1 MTNDRTPPP
10 TIYDVAR
17 LSGLSI
23 ATISRVLNSPE
34 RVSEASRHKVMAAI
48 DQLGFVPNP
57 EARTRVLQGAGQIGV
72 ITPFFTS
79 PSFTDRLRGIAT
91 ALSASRYE
99 LVVYTVDSVE
109 RLNSYLDTLPIKGM
123 LAGLVIMSLPVEET
137 AAQRLWSN
145 GLETVLIENKHPGF
159 SSILVDDRE
168 GGRIA
173 AQHLIA
179 LGHRRCAYVYFGEH
193 PAYSIHPEVQRME
206 GFREALAEQGIALPD
221 EYIQYVPV
229 SRQGIMDKLRALL
242 ELPEPPTA
250 IFAPA
255 DDLAIRVIHELR
267 KLGLHTPEDISVV
280 GFDDI
285 DIAEHFDLT
294 TVNQSLIESGRLAV
308 ELLLARLSN
317 PGRPIQ
323 QIRVHVCLEERGTTR
338 RIESSLP

>member
-1 MTNDRTPPP
+1 M
-10 TIYDVAR
+10 
-17 LSGLSI
+17 
-23 ATISRVLNSPE
+23 
-34 RVSEASRHKVMAAI
+34 
-48 DQLGFVPNP
+48 PNP
-57 EARTRVLQGAGQIGV
+57 EVRTRVLQGAGQIDV

-109 RLNSYLDTLPIKGM
+109 RLHSYLDTLPIKGM

-173 AQHLIA
+173 AQYLSA

-193 PAYSIHPEVQRME
+193 PAYSIHPEVQRLE
-206 GFREALAEQGIALPD
+206 GFREALTEQGIALPA

-229 SRQGIMDKLRALL
+229 SRQGIMDKLRS
-242 ELPEPPTA
+242 LPEERDPPTA
-250 IFAPA
+250 MLRSA
-255 DDLAIRVIHELR
+255 DGLAIRVIFTFCW
-267 KLGLHTPEDISVV
+267 KLEFAHARRYIGQWVSVIS
-280 GFDDI
+280 
-285 DIAEHFDLT
+285 L
-294 TVNQSLIESGRLAV
+294 
-308 ELLLARLSN
+308 
-317 PGRPIQ
+317 
-323 QIRVHVCLEERGTTR
+323 
-338 RIESSLP
+338 